1 MHLQETTERVVLL
14 DAGGLPIG
22 TDLKATVHTEDT
34 PLHLS
39 FSCHVVNSDGQ
50 VLVTRRALSKKTW
63 PGVWTNSFCGHPQPD
78 EASEDSVAR
87 RASHELGLDITGLE
101 LVLPDF
107 RYRAVDASG
116 VVENEICPVMV
127 GRITT
132 DIAPDPD
139 EVAEH
144 AWMDWATVRT
154 IARDSPHLLSPW
166 CVAQVTAL
174 GDELFPREA
183 S

>member
-1 MHLQETTERVVLL
+1 MEPTTGDIVVLV
-14 DAGGLPIG
+14 DDDGQPIG
-22 TDLKATVHTEDT
+22 TAPRLEVHTGET
-34 PLHLS
+34 PLHLA
-39 FSCHVVNSDGQ
+39 FSTY
-50 VLVTRRALSKKTW
+50 LVDDAGRLLMTRRALGKKTW
-63 PGVWTNSFCGHPQPD
+63 PGVWTNSACGHLLPGESAVD
-78 EASEDSVAR
+78 AAR
-87 RASHELGLDITGLE
+87 RRVPGELGADPEDLRMA
-101 LVLPDF
+101 LPDF

-144 AWMDWATVRT
+144 AWMDWATVRA

-166 CVAQVTAL
+166 CVAQVSAL